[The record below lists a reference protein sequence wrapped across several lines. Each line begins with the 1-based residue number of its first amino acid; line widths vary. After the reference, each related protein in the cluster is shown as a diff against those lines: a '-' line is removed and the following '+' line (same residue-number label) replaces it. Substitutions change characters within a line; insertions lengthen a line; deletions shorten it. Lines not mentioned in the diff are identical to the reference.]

1 VQDGSGRIVVQNLS
15 KNFGQVAAVQNLS
28 FHVEPGSV
36 TGFLGPNG
44 AGKTTTLRMLLGLVT
59 PTAGFTTINGQPFHQ
74 LGNPGRVV
82 GAVLEAQGF
91 HPSRTARDHLKV
103 YAAAM
108 GVPDQ
113 RADEVL
119 NLVGLGGA
127 GDRGAGGFSLGMKQ
141 RLALATA
148 LLGDPQ
154 VLVLDEPANGLD
166 PEGIAWLRT
175 FLRAFAASGRTVL
188 ISSHLLAEVEQ
199 TIDQVVIISRGQ
211 TMYYGMLDE
220 LRKSQQSRV
229 IVQPADAQKLAIALQ
244 EAKITNIQPTP
255 DGKLAVIGATVQQI
269 GDVAAT
275 AGIALYGVQEERADL
290 EQLFFRLT
298 SGQYAAPGQ
307 VPQGQLPPG
316 GFGTPPQ
323 GYQQQPQGGYQQ
335 PSGGFPQQQPQQ
347 QQPQQP
353 PQQGYAP
360 QGTPPQG
367 WGAPGQPQQYQQAPQ
382 PPQQYQQPY
391 QQAPGTPPGGWQQ
404 QGVPPQTPPQTPS
417 GAWGAP
423 PQQQPQ
429 PPSGWSGQPQ
439 QQAPSGWGAPEQ
451 QAPQAPQTPA
461 GGWGAPDQQQ
471 APPADQQAAPQPQ
484 PPGEQPPLPAAPPP
498 PPEQPEQ
505 QPPGQQPGQGGFGGN
520 A

>member
-1 VQDGSGRIVVQNLS
+1 MQDGSGRIVVQNLS

-28 FHVEPGSV
+28 FQVEPGSV

-74 LGNPGRVV
+74 LGNPARVV

-91 HPSRTARDHLKV
+91 HPSRTARNHLRV

-119 NLVGLGGA
+119 NLVGLGAA

-175 FLRAFAASGRTVL
+175 FLKAFASSGRTVL

-211 TMYYGMLDE
+211 TMYYGMLED

-229 IVQPADAQKLAIALQ
+229 IVQPADAGKLVAALQ
-244 EAKITNIQPTP
+244 EANITNLQPMP
-255 DGKLAVIGATVQQI
+255 DGKVAVVGATVQQI
-269 GDVAAT
+269 GDVAAK
-275 AGIALYGVQEERADL
+275 AGVALYGVQEEKADL

-307 VPQGQLPPG
+307 VPQGQLPQVPPG
-316 GFGTPPQ
+316 GFGTPP
-323 GYQQQPQGGYQQ
+323 GGYAQ
-335 PSGGFPQQQPQQ
+335 PVPQPVQPGQHSGYGTPPQSY
-347 QQPQQP
+347 P
-353 PQQGYAP
+353 PQQGY
-360 QGTPPQG
+360 PPQG
-367 WGAPGQPQQYQQAPQ
+367 WG
-382 PPQQYQQPY
+382 PPPN
-391 QQAPGTPPGGWQQ
+391 TPPGGW
-404 QGVPPQTPPQTPS
+404 GPPSGPQQTPP
-417 GAWGAP
+417 
-423 PQQQPQ
+423 
-429 PPSGWSGQPQ
+429 
-439 QQAPSGWGAPEQ
+439 
-451 QAPQAPQTPA
+451 
-461 GGWGAPDQQQ
+461 
-471 APPADQQAAPQPQ
+471 
-484 PPGEQPPLPAAPPP
+484 PGY
-498 PPEQPEQ
+498 
-505 QPPGQQPGQGGFGGN
+505 QQPGQGGYGGN
-520 A
+520 G